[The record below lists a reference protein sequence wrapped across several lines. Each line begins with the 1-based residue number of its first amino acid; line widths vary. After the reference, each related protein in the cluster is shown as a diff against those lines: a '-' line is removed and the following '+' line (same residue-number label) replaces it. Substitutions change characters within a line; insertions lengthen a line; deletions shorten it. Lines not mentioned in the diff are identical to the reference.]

1 MAPRAPVSRIGDD
14 RYALRLDAQERKILG
29 ALLDELRQAMRERD
43 DASEDDAGAMTA
55 WPGPA
60 GDPDDPL
67 ARLYPPAFPD
77 DEEAEAAWSELV
89 RPGLDDARNRRL
101 DRMAA
106 TIDADELDD
115 AAAAAWLGTLNDLRL
130 VLGSQLGIS
139 EDEPPQVGRAAR
151 SHSGKRCSTTSAGW
165 STGSSRRSTRGSRSR
180 DAPDPGRAVGVP
192 IRPR

>member
-1 MAPRAPVSRIGDD
+1 
-14 RYALRLDAQERKILG
+14 
-29 ALLDELRQAMRERD
+29 
-43 DASEDDAGAMTA
+43 MTA

-139 EDEPPQVGRAAR
+139 EDDAAR
-151 SHSGKRCSTTSAGW
+151 V
-165 STGSSRRSTRGSRSR
+165 RSR
-180 DAPDPGRAVGVP
+180 GAESQRRALFDYLGWLVDGFVTALDEGLPEPGRA
-192 IRPR
+192 